1 MVNSL
6 MGFCLFDQRITR
18 WITISD
24 PKLKQAKLAFLKQI
38 VWPEIMALAKT
49 EIARYEEE
57 AKNETNEVWMT
68 FAPESEALSGTM
80 WH

>member
-1 MVNSL
+1 
-6 MGFCLFDQRITR
+6 
-18 WITISD
+18 
-24 PKLKQAKLAFLKQI
+24 
-38 VWPEIMALAKT
+38 MALAKT

-57 AKNETNEVWMT
+57 GFKVCILDASVLLEAGWDNETNEVWMT

>member
-1 MVNSL
+1 M
-6 MGFCLFDQRITR
+6 
-18 WITISD
+18 
-24 PKLKQAKLAFLKQI
+24 KQAKLAFLKQI

-68 FAPESEALSGTM
+68 FAPESWLCHVFLRASEKQN
-80 WH
+80 